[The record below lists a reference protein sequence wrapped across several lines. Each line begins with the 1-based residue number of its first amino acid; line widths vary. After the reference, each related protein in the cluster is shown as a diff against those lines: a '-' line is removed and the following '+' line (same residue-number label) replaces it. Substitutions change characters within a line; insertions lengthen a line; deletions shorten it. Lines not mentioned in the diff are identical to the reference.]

1 MQIKD
6 YLKKEFEHIF
16 IICVAIIVDVI
27 PIIAVMAGLWIVKYF
42 STLFGFEG
50 FYLIKIISTFSEL
63 FMVILY
69 ISTVVLSLKAIY
81 KLFKEGE

>member
-1 MQIKD
+1 M
-6 YLKKEFEHIF
+6 
-16 IICVAIIVDVI
+16 DVI

-50 FYLIKIISTFSEL
+50 FYLIKIISTFSEI

-69 ISTVVLSLKAIY
+69 ISTVVLSIKAIY